1 MAGTSHIETERKFLL
16 ANDAWKSGVT
26 EKIEMCAGYLNNNP
40 DNAVSVRFNGNAA
53 FICLQG
59 PGGAFDVMAN
69 PTMAIRIRDLLQ
81 EQPNAA
87 VRVRTENDQ
96 AYLILKG
103 KEIEG
108 DPLSRPELDVP
119 IELGLANSILNA
131 LCAPEQVV
139 SKTRHL
145 VPVDGAI
152 WEVDVFHGRNAGL
165 VVAEIEIPSKDTAV
179 TLPDWIGAEV
189 SLDKRYSNL
198 ALSRHPYAEWSQDAG
213 NLHHGSALHKTG
225 RTAKP
230 AK

>member
-1 MAGTSHIETERKFLL
+1 MAGQNHIETERKFLL
-16 ANDAWKSGVT
+16 ASDGWKDGVT
-26 EKIEMCAGYLNNNP
+26 GKIEMCAGYLNNNP
-40 DNAVSVRFNGNAA
+40 DNAASVRFDGNAA

-69 PTMAIRIRDLLQ
+69 PLMAIRIRDLLQ
-81 EQPNAA
+81 EQPGAA

-103 KEIEG
+103 KEIDD

-119 IELGLANSILNA
+119 IELGLANKILSA
-131 LCAPEQVV
+131 LCAPEQIV

-145 VPVDGAI
+145 VPVSGMI

-165 VVAEIEIPSKDTAV
+165 IVAEIEIPTKDTAV
-179 TLPDWIGAEV
+179 ALPDWIGVEV

-198 ALSRHPYAEWSQDAG
+198 ALSRHPYAEWARDAG
-213 NLHHGSALHKTG
+213 NFNPGSAHKTG
-225 RTAKP
+225 SGTKP
-230 AK
+230 AT